1 MHPLPDTL
9 LLLVAGLVCVCLPGL
24 VRRTR
29 RWDWS

>member
-9 LLLVAGLVCVCLPGL
+9 LLLLAGLFFLMLPSL